1 MRNFILNFMIM
12 ITCFGF
18 VSLADTVI
26 PMESYGGVYRIPC
39 FVNGA
44 KMKFIFDTGASNVCL
59 SLDMAEYLYD
69 NDYINDNDFLGTGVA
84 SVADGRIVDH
94 LKLNIK
100 EIKIGDR
107 TIRNVEAV
115 VIKGQSAPLLF
126 GQSALKKLGNYSIS
140 GNNLILKSLNH
151 PSSTNVQLDLSE
163 SEIDNL
169 FLEADESYDDGSY
182 HVALEKY
189 NLLFENDLLN
199 AFGIMQ
205 LADCYYYTDDKEK
218 ALELYTDIQNE
229 IETDFPQY
237 KIDLYYNLGRCYWIL
252 KDYNKA
258 IPFFEKV
265 KLLATQWSDTQC
277 DAVELLSNI
286 YAKNANLYKANSIID
301 NYISQYLQYMGINA
315 TDCWDKLYTD
325 DFLAELYYRQFLN
338 YGIGKSFDKANKYVI
353 ISAAWGNKDAI
364 EFCKEFNLNYQSK
377 PTKYVY

>member
-1 MRNFILNFMIM
+1 MRIFALYILMI
-12 ITCFGF
+12 IVCFDF
-18 VSLADTVI
+18 VSFADTVI

-59 SLDMAEYLYD
+59 SLEMAEYLYD

-94 LKLNIK
+94 IKLNIK

-107 TIRNVEAV
+107 IIRNVEAV
-115 VIKGQSAPLLF
+115 VIKGQSAPLLL

-140 GNNLILKSLNH
+140 GNNLILKSSNH
-151 PSSTNVQLDLSE
+151 SSTKTVQLELSD
-163 SEIDNL
+163 SEIDDL
-169 FLEADESYDDGSY
+169 FHEAEASYYDDSY

-189 NLLFENDLLN
+189 KILYENDLLG
-199 AFGIMQ
+199 AYGIMQ

-237 KIDLYYNLGRCYWIL
+237 KIDLYYNIGRCYWIL
-252 KDYNKA
+252 NDYNTA
-258 IPFFEKV
+258 IPYIEKV
-265 KLLATQWSDTQC
+265 KLLANKWSSTQSS
-277 DAVELLSNI
+277 AVGILSSI
-286 YAKNANLYKANSIID
+286 YADNGDMYKAKSVID
-301 NYISQYLQYMGINA
+301 NYISQYLQFMEINA

-325 DFLAELYYRQFLN
+325 DFLAELYYRQYLN
-338 YGIGKSFDKANKYVI
+338 YGREESVDKIEKYII

-364 EFCKEFNLNYQSK
+364 EYCKKFDLNYQSK
-377 PTKYVY
+377 PTKYAY